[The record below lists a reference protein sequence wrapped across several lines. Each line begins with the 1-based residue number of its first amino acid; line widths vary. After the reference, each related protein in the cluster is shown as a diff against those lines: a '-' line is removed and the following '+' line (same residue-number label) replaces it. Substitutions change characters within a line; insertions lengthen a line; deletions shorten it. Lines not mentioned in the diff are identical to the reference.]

1 MSAERELYRALTAPL
16 NTVAREAS
24 NRWRGILEAD
34 EIKSEIWIQVLQST
48 ANASDVLNAKEEN
61 LIKLLTT
68 KANSICA
75 KEASALSH
83 FSGQYH
89 YSVDE
94 VKEMASDVLTKQ
106 GPATCQVIDF
116 MDAVQLMITHHPGRA
131 DYILRR
137 YADGEMF
144 EGATDR
150 KRLSRAVE
158 KLTDLMNMNRRRV
171 EAEYGQGPGTRQKI
185 PGSYDPYEGAWDSE
199 FTLHAQ
205 GGHSAGG

>member
-34 EIKSEIWIQVLQST
+34 EIKSEIWIECLQSGVTT
-48 ANASDVLNAKEEN
+48 AKITGSSEDELRV
-61 LIKLLTT
+61 LLTFM
-68 KANSICA
+68 ANRVCA
-75 KEASALSH
+75 KEASALEH

-89 YSVDE
+89 YTIDE

-106 GPATCQVIDF
+106 CTVTSQVIDF
-116 MDAVQLMITHHPGRA
+116 MDAVQLMITHHPGQA

-185 PGSYDPYEGAWDSE
+185 PGGYDPYEGAWESG
-199 FTLHAQ
+199 FTLHGQ
-205 GGHSAGG
+205 GGQNAGS